1 VSERIQIAETGQ
13 ILHNGHRVTASSIWE
28 RHAIGEPGTPVLLR
42 ARVGVDG
49 GLADEVVVGDTVAIG
64 DETWRVEEIV
74 EDPDHGRGSVLLRRV
89 D

>member
-1 VSERIQIAETGQ
+1 MSDRMQIAETGQ
-13 ILHNGHRVTASSIWE
+13 VLRNGHRVTVSAIWE
-28 RHAIGEPGTPVLLR
+28 RHAVGEPGTPVLLR

-49 GLADEVVVGDTVAIG
+49 GLADEVVVGETVAIG

-74 EDPDHGRGSVLLRRV
+74 EDPEHGRGSVLLARV